1 MALASRTNHL
11 IDTAL
16 PVVTHDRPAQSRG
29 FTLTEVMFA
38 VILLGIGFIM
48 VAAMFP
54 VALRQTK
61 SSLDE
66 TIAAQLGRS
75 ALGTVEA
82 LATDNLTVRYDPLD
96 KSATPTLVSDAATGK
111 YSTMPATNGNVEMFH
126 GALANTYQLPATGA
140 AGLQQIRTWESFK
153 GNFIMKSDPRYAWT
167 MVYRREGDPGDVS
180 TWSDVAQVYIFL
192 TQRPE
197 PPFAGAP
204 HTATDPSDITFYA
217 ADPFLPNLAPKPIKL
232 ILTEQTEDQGI
243 PDIVSFVSTT
253 ADTFIQPPAIGDGA
267 FVIVTDDPVARG
279 KVYRV
284 GPAAVGAAE
293 LSYELMPGWDMPVT
307 DASLVT
313 GNDNLPARA
322 IGTGI
327 APAAQAKFGMM
338 FGRGYRPNV
347 PLSTAPVYEG
357 NNMAVYMYVGFVR
370 VH

>member
-1 MALASRTNHL
+1 MALGSRTNHL
-11 IDTAL
+11 INTAL
-16 PVVTHDRPAQSRG
+16 PVAIHDCRAQSRG

-75 ALGTVEA
+75 ALGAVEA

-111 YSTMPATNGNVEMFH
+111 YSTMPATGGAVRMFT
-126 GALANTYQLPATGA
+126 GSLINTYGAPANIDE
-140 AGLQQIRTWESFK
+140 IRTWESFK
-153 GNFIMKSDPRYAWT
+153 GDFILKSDPRYAWT
-167 MVYRREGDPGDVS
+167 MVYRREGTPGVVS

-192 TQRPE
+192 TQRAE

-217 ADPFLPNLAPKPIKL
+217 ADPFLPNLAPKPIRL

-284 GPAAVGAAE
+284 GPRADGAAE

-307 DASLVT
+307 DASLIS
-313 GNDNLPARA
+313 GLDNLPARA
-322 IGTGI
+322 LGTGI
-327 APAAQAKFGMM
+327 APANQAAWGMM